1 MHSVYIHIPF
11 CTHICSYC
19 DFTKLLHLEPFVD
32 DYLENLQK
40 EILDNYDGERLKTL
54 YIGGGT
60 PSCLTRKE
68 RIKLF
73 QILEIFIKDSDCEYT
88 IECNPRDITEEFLDD
103 IVAAGVNRISIGV
116 ESFNEDNLKILERK
130 ADYKDLE
137 KKIELIKN
145 RGIDNINIDLMYALP
160 NETIKV
166 LRDDIKKFIK
176 LKVAHISTY
185 SLMIEDHTKLGNSK
199 IDYVP
204 SELDA
209 KMFDEICK
217 KLKKNGFIHYE
228 VSNFALPGFE
238 SKHNLNYWDNGE
250 YYGFGLGAS
259 GFKAGFRY
267 TNTRSL
273 REYNEGNYRKENELM
288 SYKDMMDNELMLGFR
303 KLKGINVD
311 EFYEKYGENIQDV
324 FPKINEYLKTGDL
337 IYKKG
342 YLSIPEE
349 KIYVMNEILVNI
361 L

>member
-11 CTHICSYC
+11 CSHICSYC
-19 DFTKLLHLEPFVD
+19 DFTKLLHLEPFVEE
-32 DYLENLQK
+32 YLENLQK
-40 EILDNYDGERLKTL
+40 EILENYDGERLKTL

-73 QILEIFIKDSDCEYT
+73 QILENFIREPDCEYT
-88 IECNPRDITEEFLDD
+88 IECNPKDITEEFLDD
-103 IVAAGVNRISIGV
+103 IVEAGVNRVSIGI
-116 ESFNEDNLKILERK
+116 ESFDEENLKVLERK
-130 ADYKDLE
+130 ANFKDIENKLE
-137 KKIELIKN
+137 MLRM
-145 RGIDNINIDLMYALP
+145 RGIDNINLDLMYALP
-160 NETIKV
+160 NEKLNV
-166 LRDDIKKFIK
+166 LKNDLKKFIK
-176 LKVAHISTY
+176 LRPAHISTY
-185 SLMIEDHTKLGNSK
+185 SLMIEDHTKLANQNTEYIS
-199 IDYVP
+199 

-209 KMFDEICK
+209 KMYETIVS
-217 KLKKNGFIHYE
+217 KLKKSGYVHYE
-228 VSNFALPGFE
+228 VSNFSLPGFE
-238 SKHNLNYWDNGE
+238 SKHNLNYWNNGE

-267 TNTRSL
+267 TNTSNL
-273 REYNEGNYRKENELM
+273 REYNSGNYRKENQMM

-324 FPKINEYLKTGDL
+324 FPKIDEYLKNGNL

-342 YLSIPEE
+342 YLSIPED

-361 L
+361 M

>member
-11 CTHICSYC
+11 CSHICSYC

-32 DYLENLQK
+32 GYLENLQK
-40 EILDNYDGERLKTL
+40 EILDNYDGERLNTL

-73 QILEIFIKDSDCEYT
+73 QILEIFIKDADCEYT
-88 IECNPRDITEEFLDD
+88 IEVNPGDITEEFLDD
-103 IVAAGVNRISIGV
+103 IVEAGVNRVSIGV
-116 ESFNEDNLKILERK
+116 ESFDEENLKVLERK
-130 ADYKDLE
+130 ADFKDLE
-137 KKIELIKN
+137 TKIEMIKN
-145 RGIDNINIDLMYALP
+145 RGIDNINLDLMYALP
-160 NETIKV
+160 NEKINV
-166 LRDDIKKFIK
+166 LKNDLKKFLK
-176 LKVAHISTY
+176 LKPAHISTY
-185 SLMIEDHTKLGNSK
+185 SLMIEDHTKLAIKGV
-199 IDYVP
+199 DYVP
-204 SELDA
+204 SEVDA
-209 KMFDEICK
+209 KMFDTIRA
-217 KLKKNGFIHYE
+217 KLKKSGFVHYE

-238 SKHNLNYWDNGE
+238 SRHNTNYWDNGE

-267 TNTRSL
+267 TNTSNL
-273 REYNEGNYRKENELM
+273 REYNLGNYRRENQMM
-288 SYKDMMDNELMLGFR
+288 SYKDMMDNELMLGLR

-324 FPKINEYLKTGDL
+324 FPKINDYLKTGDL

-342 YLSIPEE
+342 YLSIPED

-361 L
+361 M

>member
-11 CTHICSYC
+11 CSHICSYC

-32 DYLENLQK
+32 DYLENLQQ

-116 ESFNEDNLKILERK
+116 ESFDEENLKILERK
-130 ADYKDLE
+130 ADFKDLE

-160 NETIKV
+160 NESLKV
-166 LRDDIKKFIK
+166 LKEDLKKFIK

-204 SELDA
+204 TELDA
-209 KMFDEICK
+209 KMFDTICA

-267 TNTRSL
+267 TNTRNL

-324 FPKINEYLKTGDL
+324 FPKINDYLKSGDL

-342 YLSIPEE
+342 YLSIPED

>member
-73 QILEIFIKDSDCEYT
+73 QILEIFIKDPDCEYT
-88 IECNPRDITEEFLDD
+88 IECNPRDITEDFLDD
-103 IVAAGVNRISIGV
+103 VVAAGVNRISIGV

-130 ADYKDLE
+130 ADFKDLE
-137 KKIELIKN
+137 KRIELIKN

-166 LRDDIKKFIK
+166 LKDDLKKFIK
-176 LKVAHISTY
+176 LNVAHISTY
-185 SLMIEDHTKLGNSK
+185 SLMIEDHTKLGNTNTE
-199 IDYVP
+199 YVP

-209 KMFDEICK
+209 KMYETICN
-217 KLKKNGFIHYE
+217 KLKKSGFVHYE

-238 SKHNLNYWDNGE
+238 SRHNLNYWDNGE

-267 TNTRSL
+267 TNTSNL
-273 REYNEGNYRKENELM
+273 REYNEGNYRKENEMM
-288 SYKDMMDNELMLGFR
+288 SYKDMMDNELMLGLR

-311 EFYEKYGENIQDV
+311 DFYDKYGENIQDV
-324 FPKINEYLKTGDL
+324 YPRINDYLKSGDL
-337 IYKKG
+337 IYRKG

-361 L
+361 M